1 MSLFS
6 IKNFFLLI
14 LFFILIG
21 YQNEIVAKNNVKIVL
36 KIEDNIITNI
46 DIEKE
51 YNYLSALN
59 NELKKIDKKNAIE
72 IAKKSIVRETIKFN
86 ELKKYYN
93 FEQNPNISDEYIK
106 NFYKRLNLN
115 NEDEFNNYLNQYDL
129 NIKDIKKKINI
140 EILWNNLIGE
150 KYKYQINVDEDK
162 LKKRIKDQKL
172 DKVSEKEYNLLEIVF
187 NAKDE
192 QDLKNKVKEIK
203 KNIEIN
209 GFKNTANK
217 FSISESSKFGGEI
230 GWLRESQLS
239 EQITEN
245 IKSLKKGETSK
256 LIKLSGGFMILKLN
270 NLRLNENTLNFDKV
284 LEELILFEKNKQY
297 NQYSV
302 LYFNKLKNSTFISEQ

>member
-93 FEQNPNISDEYIK
+93 FEQNLNISDEYIK

>member
-93 FEQNPNISDEYIK
+93 FEQNLNISDEYIK

-217 FSISESSKFGGEI
+217 FSISESSKFGGGI

>member
-93 FEQNPNISDEYIK
+93 FEQNLNISDEYIK

-115 NEDEFNNYLNQYDL
+115 NEDEFNNYLNLYDL
-129 NIKDIKKKINI
+129 NIKDIKKK
-140 EILWNNLIGE
+140 
-150 KYKYQINVDEDK
+150 
-162 LKKRIKDQKL
+162 
-172 DKVSEKEYNLLEIVF
+172 
-187 NAKDE
+187 
-192 QDLKNKVKEIK
+192 
-203 KNIEIN
+203 
-209 GFKNTANK
+209 
-217 FSISESSKFGGEI
+217 
-230 GWLRESQLS
+230 
-239 EQITEN
+239 
-245 IKSLKKGETSK
+245 
-256 LIKLSGGFMILKLN
+256 
-270 NLRLNENTLNFDKV
+270 
-284 LEELILFEKNKQY
+284 
-297 NQYSV
+297 
-302 LYFNKLKNSTFISEQ
+302 